1 MVQIVTDSSVLYT
14 EEEAKAAGFD
24 VVPLCV
30 SVGDMDGRDL
40 QINMEEFYGRIGKG
54 EIPRSSQPPIGD
66 VVEVYEKYQD
76 ADVLNICVADGL
88 SGTYHG
94 ALSARDMVENRDRIT
109 VFNSRTLCGPHRYMV
124 EKAQKMKEEGKGIP
138 EILEWLKSAA
148 EKTESFLI
156 PQDFGFLKR
165 GGRLTP
171 VAAALGSVLKLKPVM
186 RLTEDGTRLDK
197 FFVKRTMS
205 AAVSGIMD
213 HMKKKGIDGR
223 YLLYIVH
230 AAAPKEA
237 GAIREM
243 IEADDGPKPCIRGP
257 GRPRVR
263 GHPVYRTIGI
273 KRTGTFRGMRLPG
286 SVPVFF
292 GFLAKGRGLAPTAF
306 YSATVTEV
314 MCGFT
319 PSYQ

>member
-40 QINMEEFYGRIGKG
+40 QIDMEEFYGRIGKG

-66 VVEVYEKYQD
+66 VAEVYEKYQD

-94 ALSARDMVENRDRIT
+94 ALSARDMVESRDRIT

-243 IEADDGPKPCIRGP
+243 IEAEFKGIQIQMMDLSPVFVAQGGP
-257 GRPRVR
+257 GCVAIQYIER
-263 GHPVYRTIGI
+263 
-273 KRTGTFRGMRLPG
+273 
-286 SVPVFF
+286 
-292 GFLAKGRGLAPTAF
+292 
-306 YSATVTEV
+306 
-314 MCGFT
+314 
-319 PSYQ
+319 

>member
-24 VVPLCV
+24 VIPLCV

-40 QINMEEFYGRIGKG
+40 QIDMEEFYGRIGKG

-94 ALSARDMVENRDRIT
+94 ALSARDMVESRDRIT

-124 EKAQKMKEEGKGIP
+124 EKAQRMKEEGKGIP

-243 IEADDGPKPCIRGP
+243 IEAEFKGIQIQMMDLSPVFVAQGGP
-257 GRPRVR
+257 GCVAIQYIER
-263 GHPVYRTIGI
+263 
-273 KRTGTFRGMRLPG
+273 
-286 SVPVFF
+286 
-292 GFLAKGRGLAPTAF
+292 
-306 YSATVTEV
+306 
-314 MCGFT
+314 
-319 PSYQ
+319 

>member
-24 VVPLCV
+24 VAPLCV

-40 QINMEEFYGRIGKG
+40 QIDMEEFYGRIGEGK
-54 EIPRSSQPPIGD
+54 IPRSSQPPIGD

-243 IEADDGPKPCIRGP
+243 IEAEFKGIEIQMMDLSPVFVAQGGP
-257 GRPRVR
+257 GCVAIQYIER
-263 GHPVYRTIGI
+263 
-273 KRTGTFRGMRLPG
+273 
-286 SVPVFF
+286 
-292 GFLAKGRGLAPTAF
+292 
-306 YSATVTEV
+306 
-314 MCGFT
+314 
-319 PSYQ
+319 

>member
-14 EEEAKAAGFD
+14 EEETKAAGFD
-24 VVPLCV
+24 VIPLCV

-40 QINMEEFYGRIGKG
+40 QIDMEEFYGRIGKG

-76 ADVLNICVADGL
+76 ADVLNICVAAGL

-94 ALSARDMVENRDRIT
+94 ALSARDMVESRDRIT
-109 VFNSRTLCGPHRYMV
+109 MFNSRTLCGPHRYMV
-124 EKAQKMKEEGKGIP
+124 EKAQRMKEEGKGIP

-243 IEADDGPKPCIRGP
+243 IEAEFKGIEIRMMDLSPVFVAQGGP
-257 GRPRVR
+257 GCVAIQYIER
-263 GHPVYRTIGI
+263 
-273 KRTGTFRGMRLPG
+273 
-286 SVPVFF
+286 
-292 GFLAKGRGLAPTAF
+292 
-306 YSATVTEV
+306 
-314 MCGFT
+314 
-319 PSYQ
+319 

>member
-94 ALSARDMVENRDRIT
+94 ALSARDMVESRDRIT

-124 EKAQKMKEEGKGIP
+124 EKAQRMKEEGKGIP

-230 AAAPKEA
+230 AAAPKES

-243 IEADDGPKPCIRGP
+243 IEAEFKGIQIQMMDLSPVFVAQGGP
-257 GRPRVR
+257 GCVAIQYIER
-263 GHPVYRTIGI
+263 
-273 KRTGTFRGMRLPG
+273 
-286 SVPVFF
+286 
-292 GFLAKGRGLAPTAF
+292 
-306 YSATVTEV
+306 
-314 MCGFT
+314 
-319 PSYQ
+319 

>member
-40 QINMEEFYGRIGKG
+40 QIDMEEFYGRIGKG

-94 ALSARDMVENRDRIT
+94 ALSARDMVESRDRIT

-124 EKAQKMKEEGKGIP
+124 EKAQKMKEEAKGIP

-243 IEADDGPKPCIRGP
+243 IEAEFKGIQIQMMDLSPVFVAQGGP
-257 GRPRVR
+257 GCVAIQYIER
-263 GHPVYRTIGI
+263 
-273 KRTGTFRGMRLPG
+273 
-286 SVPVFF
+286 
-292 GFLAKGRGLAPTAF
+292 
-306 YSATVTEV
+306 
-314 MCGFT
+314 
-319 PSYQ
+319 

>member
-40 QINMEEFYGRIGKG
+40 QINREEFYGRIGKG

-94 ALSARDMVENRDRIT
+94 ALSARDMVESRDRIT

-124 EKAQKMKEEGKGIP
+124 EKAQRMKEEGKGIP

-243 IEADDGPKPCIRGP
+243 IEAEFKGIQIQMMDLSPVFVAQGGP
-257 GRPRVR
+257 GCVAIQYIER
-263 GHPVYRTIGI
+263 
-273 KRTGTFRGMRLPG
+273 
-286 SVPVFF
+286 
-292 GFLAKGRGLAPTAF
+292 
-306 YSATVTEV
+306 
-314 MCGFT
+314 
-319 PSYQ
+319 

>member
-24 VVPLCV
+24 VIPLCV

-40 QINMEEFYGRIGKG
+40 QIDMEEFYGRIGKG

-171 VAAALGSVLKLKPVM
+171 VAAALGSVLKLKPVR
-186 RLTEDGTRLDK
+186 RLTEDGPRLDK

-243 IEADDGPKPCIRGP
+243 IEAEFKGIGIQMMDLSPVFVAQGGP
-257 GRPRVR
+257 GCVAIQYIER
-263 GHPVYRTIGI
+263 
-273 KRTGTFRGMRLPG
+273 
-286 SVPVFF
+286 
-292 GFLAKGRGLAPTAF
+292 
-306 YSATVTEV
+306 
-314 MCGFT
+314 
-319 PSYQ
+319 

>member
-213 HMKKKGIDGR
+213 HMKKKGIDGW

-243 IEADDGPKPCIRGP
+243 IEAEFKGIQIQMMDLSPVFVAQGGP
-257 GRPRVR
+257 GCVAIQYIER
-263 GHPVYRTIGI
+263 
-273 KRTGTFRGMRLPG
+273 
-286 SVPVFF
+286 
-292 GFLAKGRGLAPTAF
+292 
-306 YSATVTEV
+306 
-314 MCGFT
+314 
-319 PSYQ
+319 

>member
-138 EILEWLKSAA
+138 EIPEWLKSAA

-243 IEADDGPKPCIRGP
+243 IEAEFKGIEIRMMDLSPVFVAQGGP
-257 GRPRVR
+257 GCVAIQYIER
-263 GHPVYRTIGI
+263 
-273 KRTGTFRGMRLPG
+273 
-286 SVPVFF
+286 
-292 GFLAKGRGLAPTAF
+292 
-306 YSATVTEV
+306 
-314 MCGFT
+314 
-319 PSYQ
+319 

>member
-24 VVPLCV
+24 VIPLCV

-40 QINMEEFYGRIGKG
+40 QIDMEEFYGRIGKG

-124 EKAQKMKEEGKGIP
+124 EQAQKMKEEGKGIP

-223 YLLYIVH
+223 YILYIVH

-243 IEADDGPKPCIRGP
+243 IEAAFNGIEIQMMDLSPVFVAQGGP
-257 GRPRVR
+257 GCVAIQYIER
-263 GHPVYRTIGI
+263 
-273 KRTGTFRGMRLPG
+273 
-286 SVPVFF
+286 
-292 GFLAKGRGLAPTAF
+292 
-306 YSATVTEV
+306 
-314 MCGFT
+314 
-319 PSYQ
+319 

>member
-24 VVPLCV
+24 VIPLCV

-40 QINMEEFYGRIGKG
+40 QIDMEEFYGRIGKG

-124 EKAQKMKEEGKGIP
+124 EKAQRMKEEGKGIP

-243 IEADDGPKPCIRGP
+243 IEAEFKGIEIQMMDLSPVFVAQGGP
-257 GRPRVR
+257 GCVAIQYIER
-263 GHPVYRTIGI
+263 
-273 KRTGTFRGMRLPG
+273 
-286 SVPVFF
+286 
-292 GFLAKGRGLAPTAF
+292 
-306 YSATVTEV
+306 
-314 MCGFT
+314 
-319 PSYQ
+319 

>member
-94 ALSARDMVENRDRIT
+94 ALSARDMVESRDRIT

-124 EKAQKMKEEGKGIP
+124 EKAQRMKEEGKGIP

-205 AAVSGIMD
+205 AAVSEIMD

-243 IEADDGPKPCIRGP
+243 IEAEFKGIQIQMMDLSPVFVAQGGP
-257 GRPRVR
+257 GCVAIQYIER
-263 GHPVYRTIGI
+263 
-273 KRTGTFRGMRLPG
+273 
-286 SVPVFF
+286 
-292 GFLAKGRGLAPTAF
+292 
-306 YSATVTEV
+306 
-314 MCGFT
+314 
-319 PSYQ
+319 

>member
-109 VFNSRTLCGPHRYMV
+109 VFNSRTLCGPHWYMV

-243 IEADDGPKPCIRGP
+243 IEAEFKGIQIQMMDLSPVFVAQGGP
-257 GRPRVR
+257 GCVAIQYIER
-263 GHPVYRTIGI
+263 
-273 KRTGTFRGMRLPG
+273 
-286 SVPVFF
+286 
-292 GFLAKGRGLAPTAF
+292 
-306 YSATVTEV
+306 
-314 MCGFT
+314 
-319 PSYQ
+319 

>member
-14 EEEAKAAGFD
+14 EEETKAAGFD
-24 VVPLCV
+24 VIPLCV

-40 QINMEEFYGRIGKG
+40 QIDMEEFYGRIGKG

-76 ADVLNICVADGL
+76 ADVLNICVAAGL

-94 ALSARDMVENRDRIT
+94 ALSARDTVESRDRIT

-124 EKAQKMKEEGKGIP
+124 EKAQRMKEEGKGIP

-243 IEADDGPKPCIRGP
+243 IEAEFKGIEIRMMDLSPVFVAQGGP
-257 GRPRVR
+257 GCVAIQYIER
-263 GHPVYRTIGI
+263 
-273 KRTGTFRGMRLPG
+273 
-286 SVPVFF
+286 
-292 GFLAKGRGLAPTAF
+292 
-306 YSATVTEV
+306 
-314 MCGFT
+314 
-319 PSYQ
+319 

>member
-14 EEEAKAAGFD
+14 EEEAKAARFD
-24 VVPLCV
+24 VIPLCV

-40 QINMEEFYGRIGKG
+40 QIDMEEFYGRIGKG

-213 HMKKKGIDGR
+213 HMKRKGIDGR

-243 IEADDGPKPCIRGP
+243 IEAEFKGIQIQMMDLSPVFVAQGGP
-257 GRPRVR
+257 GCVAIQYIER
-263 GHPVYRTIGI
+263 
-273 KRTGTFRGMRLPG
+273 
-286 SVPVFF
+286 
-292 GFLAKGRGLAPTAF
+292 
-306 YSATVTEV
+306 
-314 MCGFT
+314 
-319 PSYQ
+319 

>member
-24 VVPLCV
+24 VIPLCV

-94 ALSARDMVENRDRIT
+94 ALSARDMVESRDRIT

-124 EKAQKMKEEGKGIP
+124 EKAQRMKEEGTGIP

-243 IEADDGPKPCIRGP
+243 IEAEFKGIQIQMMDLSPVFVAQGGP
-257 GRPRVR
+257 GCVAIQYIER
-263 GHPVYRTIGI
+263 
-273 KRTGTFRGMRLPG
+273 
-286 SVPVFF
+286 
-292 GFLAKGRGLAPTAF
+292 
-306 YSATVTEV
+306 
-314 MCGFT
+314 
-319 PSYQ
+319 

>member
-24 VVPLCV
+24 VIPLCV
-30 SVGDMDGRDL
+30 SVGDIDGRDL
-40 QINMEEFYGRIGKG
+40 QIDMEEFYGRIGKG

-243 IEADDGPKPCIRGP
+243 IEAEFKGIQIQMMDLSPVFVAQGGP
-257 GRPRVR
+257 GCVAIQYIER
-263 GHPVYRTIGI
+263 
-273 KRTGTFRGMRLPG
+273 
-286 SVPVFF
+286 
-292 GFLAKGRGLAPTAF
+292 
-306 YSATVTEV
+306 
-314 MCGFT
+314 
-319 PSYQ
+319 

>member
-24 VVPLCV
+24 VIPLCV
-30 SVGDMDGRDL
+30 SVGDIDGRDL
-40 QINMEEFYGRIGKG
+40 QIDMEEFYGRIGKG

-94 ALSARDMVENRDRIT
+94 ALSARDMVENRERIT

-124 EKAQKMKEEGKGIP
+124 EKAQKMKEEGKGIH

-243 IEADDGPKPCIRGP
+243 IEAAFNGIEIQMMDLSPVFVAQGGP
-257 GRPRVR
+257 GCVAIQYIER
-263 GHPVYRTIGI
+263 
-273 KRTGTFRGMRLPG
+273 
-286 SVPVFF
+286 
-292 GFLAKGRGLAPTAF
+292 
-306 YSATVTEV
+306 
-314 MCGFT
+314 
-319 PSYQ
+319 

>member
-14 EEEAKAAGFD
+14 EEETKAAGFD
-24 VVPLCV
+24 VIPLCV

-40 QINMEEFYGRIGKG
+40 QIDMEEFYGRIGKG

-76 ADVLNICVADGL
+76 ADVLNICVAAGL

-94 ALSARDMVENRDRIT
+94 ALSARDMVESRDRIT

-124 EKAQKMKEEGKGIP
+124 EKAQRMKEEGKGIP

-213 HMKKKGIDGR
+213 YMKKKGIDGR

-243 IEADDGPKPCIRGP
+243 IEAEFKGIEIRMMDLSPVFVAQGGP
-257 GRPRVR
+257 GCVAIQYIER
-263 GHPVYRTIGI
+263 
-273 KRTGTFRGMRLPG
+273 
-286 SVPVFF
+286 
-292 GFLAKGRGLAPTAF
+292 
-306 YSATVTEV
+306 
-314 MCGFT
+314 
-319 PSYQ
+319 

>member
-24 VVPLCV
+24 VIPLCV

-40 QINMEEFYGRIGKG
+40 QIDMEEFYGRIGKG

-124 EKAQKMKEEGKGIP
+124 EQAQKMKEEGKGIP

-171 VAAALGSVLKLKPVM
+171 VAATLGSVLKLKPVM

-223 YLLYIVH
+223 YILYIVH

-243 IEADDGPKPCIRGP
+243 IEAAFNGIQIQMMDLSPVFVAQGGP
-257 GRPRVR
+257 GCVAIQYIER
-263 GHPVYRTIGI
+263 
-273 KRTGTFRGMRLPG
+273 
-286 SVPVFF
+286 
-292 GFLAKGRGLAPTAF
+292 
-306 YSATVTEV
+306 
-314 MCGFT
+314 
-319 PSYQ
+319 

>member
-54 EIPRSSQPPIGD
+54 EIPRSSQPPIGA

-76 ADVLNICVADGL
+76 ADGLNICVADGL

-94 ALSARDMVENRDRIT
+94 AFSARDMVENRDRIT

-243 IEADDGPKPCIRGP
+243 IEAEFKGIQIQMMDLSPVFVAQGGP
-257 GRPRVR
+257 GCVAIQYIER
-263 GHPVYRTIGI
+263 
-273 KRTGTFRGMRLPG
+273 
-286 SVPVFF
+286 
-292 GFLAKGRGLAPTAF
+292 
-306 YSATVTEV
+306 
-314 MCGFT
+314 
-319 PSYQ
+319 

>member
-88 SGTYHG
+88 SGTYHV

-243 IEADDGPKPCIRGP
+243 IEAEFKGIQIQMMDLSPVFVAQGGP
-257 GRPRVR
+257 GCVAIQYIER
-263 GHPVYRTIGI
+263 
-273 KRTGTFRGMRLPG
+273 
-286 SVPVFF
+286 
-292 GFLAKGRGLAPTAF
+292 
-306 YSATVTEV
+306 
-314 MCGFT
+314 
-319 PSYQ
+319 

>member
-24 VVPLCV
+24 VIPLCV
-30 SVGDMDGRDL
+30 SVGDMDGQDL

-94 ALSARDMVENRDRIT
+94 ALSARDMVESRDRIT

-243 IEADDGPKPCIRGP
+243 IEAEFKGIQIQMMDLSPVFVAQGGP
-257 GRPRVR
+257 GCVAIQYIER
-263 GHPVYRTIGI
+263 
-273 KRTGTFRGMRLPG
+273 
-286 SVPVFF
+286 
-292 GFLAKGRGLAPTAF
+292 
-306 YSATVTEV
+306 
-314 MCGFT
+314 
-319 PSYQ
+319 

>member
-230 AAAPKEA
+230 AAAPTEA

-243 IEADDGPKPCIRGP
+243 IEAEFKGIQIQMMDLSPVFVAQGGP
-257 GRPRVR
+257 GCVAIQYIER
-263 GHPVYRTIGI
+263 
-273 KRTGTFRGMRLPG
+273 
-286 SVPVFF
+286 
-292 GFLAKGRGLAPTAF
+292 
-306 YSATVTEV
+306 
-314 MCGFT
+314 
-319 PSYQ
+319 

>member
-14 EEEAKAAGFD
+14 EEETKAAGFD
-24 VVPLCV
+24 VIPLCV

-40 QINMEEFYGRIGKG
+40 QIDMEEFYGRIGKG

-76 ADVLNICVADGL
+76 ADVLNICVAAGL

-94 ALSARDMVENRDRIT
+94 ALSARDMVESRDRIT

-124 EKAQKMKEEGKGIP
+124 EKAQRMKEEGKGIP

-213 HMKKKGIDGR
+213 HMKKKGINGR

-243 IEADDGPKPCIRGP
+243 IEAEFKGIEIQMMDLSPVFVAQGGP
-257 GRPRVR
+257 GCVAIQYIER
-263 GHPVYRTIGI
+263 
-273 KRTGTFRGMRLPG
+273 
-286 SVPVFF
+286 
-292 GFLAKGRGLAPTAF
+292 
-306 YSATVTEV
+306 
-314 MCGFT
+314 
-319 PSYQ
+319 